1 MTNPMTTSSTRPG
14 NTGRSIGAV
23 VAGFLAVFVITTIVD
38 VVLHALHVYPPWGQP
53 MFEPGLNALALSY
66 RIVITIDGAYI
77 TAKLAPRNP
86 MRHAL
91 VLGVIGTIAA
101 IGGAIAFIP
110 KHFGPNWYPIAIA
123 VTGLPCCW
131 LGGLLYQAR
140 HSEASSP

>member
-1 MTNPMTTSSTRPG
+1 MTNPTPGTSARSG
-14 NTGRSIGAV
+14 NAWRSIGAV
-23 VAGFLAVFVITTIVD
+23 IGGFVVVFAITTIVD
-38 VVLHALHVYPPWGQP
+38 EVLHVLHVYPPWGQP
-53 MFEPGLNALALSY
+53 MYEPGLNALALSY
-66 RIVITIDGAYI
+66 RIVITIAGAYL
-77 TAKLAPRNP
+77 TARLAPRNP

-91 VLGVIGTIAA
+91 VLGVIGTVAA

-110 KHFGPNWYPIAIA
+110 KHMGPNWYPIAIA

>member
-1 MTNPMTTSSTRPG
+1 MTNPTTTSTARPG
-14 NTGRSIGAV
+14 NMGRSIGAV
-23 VAGFLAVFVITTIVD
+23 VAGFVAVFVLTTIVD

-53 MFEPGLNALALSY
+53 MVEPGLNALALSY
-66 RIVITIDGAYI
+66 RIVITIAGAYI

-131 LGGLLYQAR
+131 LGGLLYQSR
-140 HSEASSP
+140 HSEGSSL